1 MYIYIIYIERDIY
14 IAIYVYSYITIFV
27 VIDISK
33 ALYKQ

>member
-1 MYIYIIYIERDIY
+1 MYIYIIYIERD